1 MAYFTMVLLDENGV
15 DRERFV
21 NPTNSEELFSYVDEY
36 LLTEEERERLEM
48 NGDFCD

>member
-1 MAYFTMVLLDENGV
+1 MVLVDEYGV

-21 NPTNSEELFSYVDEY
+21 NPTTPDELFTYTEEY

-48 NGDFCD
+48 NRDFCD